1 MNEELPSQDRSPLA
15 GSHGSATLRKEI
27 TRMLRQAR
35 GIWRRW
41 ARNPDMNT
49 PYNYGAYRGTIR
61 ALVALAKTQS
71 ARKEAGPNVKDQ
83 RA

>member
-1 MNEELPSQDRSPLA
+1 
-15 GSHGSATLRKEI
+15 
-27 TRMLRQAR
+27 
-35 GIWRRW
+35 
-41 ARNPDMNT
+41 MNT